1 MIGSPS
7 HIETHDQALLQV
19 AFNSLKKGANS
30 KNKGG
35 EENEQDSIDVGVGF
49 VFESWFGCF

>member
-35 EENEQDSIDVGVGF
+35 EKNEQDSIDVGVGF